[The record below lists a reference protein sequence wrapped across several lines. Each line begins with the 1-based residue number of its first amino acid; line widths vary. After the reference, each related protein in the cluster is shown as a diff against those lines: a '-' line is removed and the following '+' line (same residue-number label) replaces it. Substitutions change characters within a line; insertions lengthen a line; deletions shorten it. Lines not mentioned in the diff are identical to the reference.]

1 MAGVGAAPSG
11 RAGPGGLHPLR
22 ATVPF
27 QLQQRRGDGARAA
40 SVPCAMALE
49 QPGRS
54 RRTCSLDPLLGS
66 YLLGQWPRDRDTPPC
81 TRDKATQTP
90 QWWPEAA
97 AGPGSARGGSEHRRE
112 IAKLKQQLQ
121 RTKLSGRNGKER
133 EKSCPFPGDHM
144 LRGSLQDSPSGFPS
158 PRPILR
164 LSPCLHRSLE
174 GLNQELEE
182 VFVREQGDEELLRI
196 LDVPDGHRAPAPAQ
210 PDPLDTP
217 LDTPLALEPGSGSW
231 NSLSLSPSPSLQ
243 SPGRPSE
250 AQLEPKEKAAPAH
263 PSLSSLPART
273 RTRFTSAP
281 RAPPSAPSAWCSRS
295 SRTWDSSSGASRL
308 PPALAQAPSPP
319 ASPSQLPPA
328 LARAPSP
335 PASPSQLPLALA
347 RAPSPPASPP
357 RLPPGIASPGSAARP
372 RRASCSRAPSWCES
386 LGRGGTGTSGSS
398 VPWRGDVA
406 APGSGIGVEFPPGW
420 QRLGRTT
427 CRGSLVPGGAR
438 SWSLPNPKHFPGVDC
453 PCSLGEEQRQIPAPL
468 GMRGSW
474 EDSGGASQ
482 HLLSLLGLGRR
493 GWSSPWKCQAGIVPA
508 QLRSLREGGRAA
520 DSWLCLPFPAPN
532 LEPPWISWTLCG

>member
-40 SVPCAMALE
+40 SVPCAVAPE

-54 RRTCSLDPLLGS
+54 RRTCSLDPILGS

-90 QWWPEAA
+90 QSWPEAA
-97 AGPGSARGGSEHRRE
+97 AGPGSAGGGSEHRRE

-133 EKSCPFPGDHM
+133 EKSCPFPGDHT

-158 PRPILR
+158 PCPVLR

-250 AQLEPKEKAAPAH
+250 AQPEPKEKEGSSPSPVLAFASSPRPNHSYVFKREPPEGCERVRAFEETLCSSPSQPFQPSCPDKNKVHFTPSGSAFCPVRLVQPLFPNVGFLFRGFPAPPGPGPFPSCQPPPAPAAPARNCE
-263 PSLSSLPART
+263 PWKRGQAEESVVFQSSL
-273 RTRFTSAP
+273 
-281 RAPPSAPSAWCSRS
+281 
-295 SRTWDSSSGASRL
+295 
-308 PPALAQAPSPP
+308 
-319 ASPSQLPPA
+319 
-328 LARAPSP
+328 
-335 PASPSQLPLALA
+335 
-347 RAPSPPASPP
+347 
-357 RLPPGIASPGSAARP
+357 
-372 RRASCSRAPSWCES
+372 
-386 LGRGGTGTSGSS
+386 
-398 VPWRGDVA
+398 VV
-406 APGSGIGVEFPPGW
+406 
-420 QRLGRTT
+420 
-427 CRGSLVPGGAR
+427 
-438 SWSLPNPKHFPGVDC
+438 
-453 PCSLGEEQRQIPAPL
+453 
-468 GMRGSW
+468 
-474 EDSGGASQ
+474 
-482 HLLSLLGLGRR
+482 
-493 GWSSPWKCQAGIVPA
+493 
-508 QLRSLREGGRAA
+508 
-520 DSWLCLPFPAPN
+520 
-532 LEPPWISWTLCG
+532 